1 VQRVAPQID
10 PIYSQKLVLLL
21 KCRGDNWEQEEGLL
35 KAKRGD
41 DRGLFKARSE
51 QGVTGREE
59 DEKSVYRAT
68 ECFVGAGCS
77 ATWEPG
83 VVLVLPRKRKQLV

>member
-51 QGVTGREE
+51 QGPKWGPQRETRQT
-59 DEKSVYRAT
+59 V
-68 ECFVGAGCS
+68 C
-77 ATWEPG
+77 
-83 VVLVLPRKRKQLV
+83 

>member
-1 VQRVAPQID
+1 MQRVAPQID

-51 QGVTGREE
+51 QGVTGERKMRRAFIEQP
-59 DEKSVYRAT
+59 SV
-68 ECFVGAGCS
+68 S
-77 ATWEPG
+77 WEPG
-83 VVLVLPRKRKQLV
+83 VVLRGSRV